1 MRNTCSL
8 GRCKILWDIATRAL
22 SADGGGG
29 GVRSA
34 ALAREGEA
42 GMILC
47 FFCGERK
54 VAAGQKRK
62 SEAMMLAVAT
72 LSSVLAVTTPP
83 RLVVGLNK
91 YSHDAAATVL
101 DANSGRV
108 RYSAARERLTRK
120 KHDGGGCGA
129 LVAAGVASAGGTLC
143 DVAAVVANNHHA
155 PIAPLERR
163 LAAWAE
169 SLNAGDEMISRLDAA
184 NLLPEVPRRIEMSHH
199 LAHAAAASATAPFDS
214 GLVVV
219 MDGMGERRSDLVGR
233 VAGAAPLDRV
243 DYSAAEWPEYVSDAL
258 LPGYDTCVQAGATTS
273 DAARESESVTSS
285 RRWWRGGGPSLNRLG
300 TFLQAYLFETVVA
313 RGGRRRPRLQRGR
326 GGGRGGK
333 AHAARESGRSPS
345 PAGTACCGP
354 CNLPT
359 SPHISPHLQAPRAAA
374 RVQAVGR
381 RDVPARL
388 LRLVPRLRRA
398 RRRLLP
404 HVAPL
409 RGEPT
414 VPEPARSC
422 AA

>member
-1 MRNTCSL
+1 M
-8 GRCKILWDIATRAL
+8 
-22 SADGGGG
+22 
-29 GVRSA
+29 
-34 ALAREGEA
+34 AREGEA

-47 FFCGERK
+47 FFCGESSGRTK
-54 VAAGQKRK
+54 KKIPSRD
-62 SEAMMLAVAT
+62 MLAVAT
-72 LSSVLAVTTPP
+72 LSGVLAVTTPP

-169 SLNAGDEMISRLDAA
+169 SSNAGDEMISRLDAA

-233 VAGAAPLDRV
+233 AAGAAPLDRV

-258 LPGYDTCVQAGATTS
+258 LPGYDACVQAGAAAS
-273 DAARESESVTSS
+273 DAARESES
-285 RRWWRGGGPSLNRLG
+285 
-300 TFLQAYLFETVVA
+300 A
-313 RGGRRRPRLQRGR
+313 
-326 GGGRGGK
+326 
-333 AHAARESGRSPS
+333 
-345 PAGTACCGP
+345 
-354 CNLPT
+354 
-359 SPHISPHLQAPRAAA
+359 
-374 RVQAVGR
+374 
-381 RDVPARL
+381 
-388 LRLVPRLRRA
+388 
-398 RRRLLP
+398 
-404 HVAPL
+404 
-409 RGEPT
+409 
-414 VPEPARSC
+414 
-422 AA
+422 

>member
-1 MRNTCSL
+1 M
-8 GRCKILWDIATRAL
+8 
-22 SADGGGG
+22 
-29 GVRSA
+29 
-34 ALAREGEA
+34 
-42 GMILC
+42 
-47 FFCGERK
+47 
-54 VAAGQKRK
+54 
-62 SEAMMLAVAT
+62 AVATLSST

-169 SLNAGDEMISRLDAA
+169 SSNAGDEMISRLDVA
-184 NLLPEVPRRIEMSHH
+184 NLLPEVPRRIEISHH

-233 VAGAAPLDRV
+233 AAGAAPLDRV

-258 LPGYDTCVQAGATTS
+258 LPGYDTCVQAGAAAS
-273 DAARESESVTSS
+273 DAARESES
-285 RRWWRGGGPSLNRLG
+285 
-300 TFLQAYLFETVVA
+300 AYLFETVAA

-326 GGGRGGK
+326 GGGRGGE

-359 SPHISPHLQAPRAAA
+359 SPHISPHLQAPRAAT

-388 LRLVPRLRRA
+388 LRLVPRL
-398 RRRLLP
+398 
-404 HVAPL
+404 
-409 RGEPT
+409 
-414 VPEPARSC
+414 
-422 AA
+422 